1 MEKLKITLEKAIEAY
16 KNADTNGKKLLED
29 LFGKEKFSTK
39 SIIERVQSIEDI
51 YLISGKRLV
60 KRNEDTDDEFAYR
73 QAKLIAEVYNEGTVL
88 DPMDTNQKKYYPWHK
103 IAEGSG
109 FGLSYFDFAYW
120 LSVTRIGFRL
130 CFKTSALAI
139 DAGNK
144 FIEIYYR
151 LKIK

>member
-88 DPMDTNQKKYYPWHK
+88 DPMDTNQNKYYPWHK
-103 IAEGSG
+103 IAERSG
-109 FGLSYFDFAYW
+109 FGHAHRLSP
-120 LSVTRIGFRL
+120 LLQNVSVG
-130 CFKTSALAI
+130 
-139 DAGNK
+139 
-144 FIEIYYR
+144 Y
-151 LKIK
+151 